1 MKIAKSVSL
10 LGVLAMTGIIIYAFI
25 KGDFPKDGA
34 LILSVPWGIVSS
46 VDLM

>member
-1 MKIAKSVSL
+1 MKFAKSESL
-10 LGVLAMTGIIIYAFI
+10 LGVLAMTGIIIYEII

-34 LILSVPWGIVSS
+34 PILSVPWGIVSS